1 MAKMFSFT
9 LTHLPTASQLE
20 LKTTFN
26 GRISPSFRRTT
37 SRNLSCCDLWPKLG
51 GRVVCFHLGLGG
63 GLPSGMG
70 FRVRVT
76 KFPRVLCVD
85 AFSSNAWTSELRCPR
100 TSISREILRTE
111 KTHVRS
117 SFGFDLELLSEV
129 FEFVKGKTS

>member
-1 MAKMFSFT
+1 MAKILSFT

-26 GRISPSFRRTT
+26 GHIIPSFRRTT

-51 GRVVCFHLGLGG
+51 GRAVCFHLGLGG

-85 AFSSNAWTSELRCPR
+85 AFSSNAWTSEFRCPR
-100 TSISREILRTE
+100 ISISRANFKNGEDAR
-111 KTHVRS
+111 
-117 SFGFDLELLSEV
+117 
-129 FEFVKGKTS
+129 